1 MTTSALTNEPTS
13 TTGVSPFVTIS
24 NTAPTSTMED
34 INIST
39 TSSGTSTL
47 LATMIK
53 GTASTLLEGSSL
65 TTSATTINDPT
76 STTESLGKDIDH
88 FTTRDQT
95 ETGVVPDKENDV
107 SIVIVDSKL
116 AITLSATSLVIN
128 VHCFSSGCVCTYTC
142 ALCT

>member
-1 MTTSALTNEPTS
+1 
-13 TTGVSPFVTIS
+13 
-24 NTAPTSTMED
+24 MED

-39 TSSGTSTL
+39 TSGGTSTL
-47 LATMIK
+47 LVTMIK
-53 GTASTLLEGSSL
+53 GTASTMLEGSSL

-128 VHCFSSGCVCTYTC
+128 VHCFSSGCVCTHIC